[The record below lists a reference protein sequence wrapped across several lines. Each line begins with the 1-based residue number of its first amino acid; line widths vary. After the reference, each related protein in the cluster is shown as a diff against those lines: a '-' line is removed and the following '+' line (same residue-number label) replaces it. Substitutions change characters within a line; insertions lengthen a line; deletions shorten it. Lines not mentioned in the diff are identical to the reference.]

1 IKDLLVRFKGTAKE
15 KSLLKISK
23 LYEKAFKDAKG
34 KTAASGA
41 QDRVHTDADGK
52 PFVVIDKDILQG
64 VPKSEWVATVKNVF
78 KEKYPN
84 GIDMGYFNIAVN
96 AKTRNEFLNSVYSEN
111 LRENSNSI
119 YKDKMRMVD
128 NLDEIIQNAY
138 NVENE
143 SPNHSR
149 NDNLRS
155 FNRGQISVRF
165 GEKDYTIETV
175 TGINS
180 KNNEIVYDIVNILPT
195 KIGTSQLGVLPKQ
208 SPTNTAVPINP
219 TISQHPS
226 GVNTHYMQNDKKD
239 TQNSISGGS
248 SELVPQGQGLKI
260 EKLNEKYGA
269 IEHGEKPVREVSLPK
284 RTAKDRY
291 VSKYARTMAEAG
303 VTNEPTVDLIKKDL
317 AAGRLSHEVITDKK
331 AMENAENIIREDGFK
346 GALKTWTDVIDGKS
360 KPTKYTLALGQT
372 LYNEAVENKDAALV
386 KKMIADMVLQF
397 SEAGQN
403 LQAAR
408 LLKRLT
414 PDGRLYALEK
424 SVIKINKDLN
434 EKYSK
439 LAPNIEIPTALA
451 QKLLDAENKREVDI
465 AVEAIQQ
472 CVASQIPA
480 TWRDKFNAWRY
491 VSMLG
496 NMRTHIKNILGNMI
510 FVPVRQFKN
519 IIGIVPERVLLPQEQ
534 RTKSLVNPF
543 DKENK
548 RLKAFAENDFDLFQN
563 EIKGESKYDI
573 SSGIQD
579 KRKIFKTKLLENARN
594 FNFNALGGT
603 SIMAFGVLT

>member
-1 IKDLLVRFKGTAKE
+1 
-15 KSLLKISK
+15 
-23 LYEKAFKDAKG
+23 
-34 KTAASGA
+34 
-41 QDRVHTDADGK
+41 
-52 PFVVIDKDILQG
+52 
-64 VPKSEWVATVKNVF
+64 
-78 KEKYPN
+78 
-84 GIDMGYFNIAVN
+84 
-96 AKTRNEFLNSVYSEN
+96 
-111 LRENSNSI
+111 
-119 YKDKMRMVD
+119 
-128 NLDEIIQNAY
+128 
-138 NVENE
+138 
-143 SPNHSR
+143 
-149 NDNLRS
+149 
-155 FNRGQISVRF
+155 
-165 GEKDYTIETV
+165 
-175 TGINS
+175 
-180 KNNEIVYDIVNILPT
+180 
-195 KIGTSQLGVLPKQ
+195 
-208 SPTNTAVPINP
+208 
-219 TISQHPS
+219 
-226 GVNTHYMQNDKKD
+226 
-239 TQNSISGGS
+239 
-248 SELVPQGQGLKI
+248 
-260 EKLNEKYGA
+260 
-269 IEHGEKPVREVSLPK
+269 
-284 RTAKDRY
+284 
-291 VSKYARTMAEAG
+291 
-303 VTNEPTVDLIKKDL
+303 
-317 AAGRLSHEVITDKK
+317 
-331 AMENAENIIREDGFK
+331 
-346 GALKTWTDVIDGKS
+346 
-360 KPTKYTLALGQT
+360 QT

-424 SVIKINKDLN
+424 SVVKINKDLN

-534 RTKSLVNPF
+534 RTKSLINPF

-594 FNFNALGGT
+594 FNFNALEAEDMYFLKGAYISSFTQATKARGLTPQQLYADTSIAQLESIRQYATLEAQKATYRDACALASFITRGKHKLENAAISAKKPMNKIGYGAASLAAEGIMPFNKTPINILRRGVEYSPVGLLSGTLNALMSVKNGEMTAGQVIDQFASALSGT
-603 SIMAFGVLT
+603 SIMALGAWLAVNGLVTASKAEKDKEEEFEDLQGEQNYALNIGGISYTIDWMAPAALPLFVGVELMNSLADKKMTFSDVLSSFNRITNPMFELSMLQGVTSAFTSATYSKYAAIIAMGIDAMYNYAGQYVPSIFGAIARTVDDTRRTYYIDKNSEIPAGAQKFIQKQQAKIPFASQSLPPRLDQWGRKDVEPNIAMRVFENFLSPGY